1 MKTENIVI
9 FIAFIVG
16 IIVIFSF
23 SGKNSNENAPEAK
36 PAVEQT
42 KSTPQQEDV
51 AKIIEQLTQEK
62 QALAAKVA
70 ELEGTVKQ
78 YRQIMNAIPSEK
90 FKNVSGTTQNIF
102 DTDVPAEEGPFGTY
116 QSYVPHIKTFIQY
129 AKTHK
134 IPAIKREDLLELI
147 KVSPDIKN
155 VGTASNM
162 NIISFS
168 DGYYV
173 KLLQNLVAIY
183 APRTCYHIDFSLDG
197 EATCVGK
204 TPQGYQACKALGGI
218 EGQPN
223 SRIPTWIP
231 YKLPKNVF
239 AN

>member
-9 FIAFIVG
+9 FIAFVVG

-23 SGKNSNENAPEAK
+23 SGKNSNENAPEAD

-51 AKIIEQLTQEK
+51 AKIIKQLNQEK
-62 QALAAKVA
+62 QALAAKVI
-70 ELEGTVKQ
+70 ELEGTLKQ
-78 YRQIMNAIPSEK
+78 YRQIMGSTQSPN
-90 FKNVSGTTQNIF
+90 FKNANGTVQNIF
-102 DTDVPAEEGPFGTY
+102 DTDVPAEEGPFGVY
-116 QSYVPHIKTFIQY
+116 QKHVPNIKTFIKY

-134 IPAIKREDLLELI
+134 VPARTREDILELI
-147 KVSPDIKN
+147 RTSTKIKN
-155 VGTASNM
+155 VGNAGNM
-162 NIISFS
+162 NVISFS

-173 KLLQNLVAIY
+173 KLLQNMVAIY
-183 APRTCYHIDFSLDG
+183 GPCSYHLDFTLDG

-204 TPQGYQACKALGGI
+204 SQKGYQECKELGGI

-223 SRIPTWIP
+223 NRIPTWIP
-231 YKLPKNVF
+231 YKLPKNIF

>member
-1 MKTENIVI
+1 
-9 FIAFIVG
+9 
-16 IIVIFSF
+16 
-23 SGKNSNENAPEAK
+23 
-36 PAVEQT
+36 
-42 KSTPQQEDV
+42 
-51 AKIIEQLTQEK
+51 
-62 QALAAKVA
+62 
-70 ELEGTVKQ
+70 
-78 YRQIMNAIPSEK
+78 
-90 FKNVSGTTQNIF
+90 
-102 DTDVPAEEGPFGTY
+102 
-116 QSYVPHIKTFIQY
+116 
-129 AKTHK
+129 
-134 IPAIKREDLLELI
+134 
-147 KVSPDIKN
+147 
-155 VGTASNM
+155 M